1 MRLIRGIGSPHL
13 NLPLDFLMH
22 SDSQEADL
30 SARRFEVEFRRTKEG
45 KEERKGYRGGDR
57 AETRYGKVRKYRR
70 RTDDKVTPR

>member
-30 SARRFEVEFRRTKEG
+30 SARRFEVKFRRTKERK
-45 KEERKGYRGGDR
+45 KEKVIAAATERKRDM
-57 AETRYGKVRKYRR
+57 EKCESIDDE